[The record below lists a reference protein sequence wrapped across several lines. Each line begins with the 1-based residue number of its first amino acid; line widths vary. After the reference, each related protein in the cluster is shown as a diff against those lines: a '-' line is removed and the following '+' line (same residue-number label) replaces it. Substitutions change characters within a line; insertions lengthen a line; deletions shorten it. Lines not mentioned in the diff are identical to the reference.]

1 MLFEKPVDSLDHMG
15 KVRNKVDRVKL
26 RKQATGPTKLKN
38 ISGDGRTY
46 FLIGYLKIRYAKNLV
61 C

>member
-1 MLFEKPVDSLDHMG
+1 MCDAGG
-15 KVRNKVDRVKL
+15 KSFMD
-26 RKQATGPTKLKN
+26 AMAITGPTKLKN

-46 FLIGYLKIRYAKNLV
+46 FLTGYLKIRYVKNPVMLNIRYAKNPV